1 MLLVE
6 DDPSSARALARL
18 LGFKGYEVTSADTVA
33 GGGAALAGGPH
44 ILILDLMLPDGD
56 GATLLRRV
64 RAETPEVW
72 VAVVTAVTDPA
83 RLRAVRGL
91 NPDCLMSKP
100 LDLPALLDA
109 MRPPAS
115 N

>member
-1 MLLVE
+1 M
-6 DDPSSARALARL
+6 
-18 LGFKGYEVTSADTVA
+18 
-33 GGGAALAGGPH
+33 
-44 ILILDLMLPDGD
+44 
-56 GATLLRRV
+56 
-64 RAETPEVW
+64 
-72 VAVVTAVTDPA
+72 AVVTAVTDPA

-109 MRPPAS
+109 MRPRAS